1 MRGIWNRIRGGKASA
16 DGDALTCQE
25 VVEIVTEYLEG
36 GLTPD
41 ERQRFEVHLAGCS
54 GCTNYLDQMRE
65 TIRVVGRAGVD
76 DLSEEATSE
85 LLAAFRSWDR
95 G

>member
-1 MRGIWNRIRGGKASA
+1 MSGIWNRIRGGK
-16 DGDALTCQE
+16 DPPEGNPLTCQE
-25 VVEIVTEYLEG
+25 VVELVTAYLEG
-36 GLTPD
+36 GLTTD

-65 TIRVVGRAGVD
+65 TIRVVGRVEVD
-76 DLSEEATSE
+76 DLSEKATSE